1 MTPTVSVTI
10 CCYNGEK
17 YISSTLQS
25 VFSQTYKNWEIVLIN
40 DGSTD
45 STEKIIQEYIR
56 QGFPITYYYQPNSG
70 LGAARNKSVEL
81 ARGQFI
87 AILDQDDIWYPTKL
101 EKQVPLIENCIEV
114 GFIYSDSDIIDE
126 NDNIK
131 SYGTMIGEFY
141 EGNVF
146 IPMLKHE
153 FFPSWPTVIIR
164 KELIHNVGGFRN
176 YSGAEDF
183 DLLLKISFDSS
194 VLVVKNSLA
203 AYRIHKKQLSTDRY
217 KFLSEFLSIYD
228 YWENHSKFL
237 AHDKLQIISANRLKQ
252 YNISAISAFEVMDDK
267 VELRLYLVQFF
278 KITISAKIFLLW
290 SLTWFKLTWMQK
302 SLRLVKRVYFNLKS
316 SLS

>member
-1 MTPTVSVTI
+1 MIPNVSITI

-17 YISSTLQS
+17 YIDSTLQS

-56 QGFPITYYYQPNSG
+56 QGFPITYYYQPNTG

-101 EKQVPLIENCIEV
+101 EKQVPLIENCVEI

-126 NDNIK
+126 NDNVI
-131 SYGTMIGEFY
+131 SYGTMIDDSY

-146 IPMLKHE
+146 IPMLKHA
-153 FFPSWPTVIIR
+153 FFPSWPTVLIR

-176 YSGAEDF
+176 YSSAEDF

-194 VLVVKNSLA
+194 VLAVKKSLA
-203 AYRIHKKQLSTDRY
+203 AYRIHKNQLSSDRY

-228 YWENHSKFL
+228 YWENHPEFL
-237 AHDKLQIISANRLKQ
+237 AHDKSQIISESRLKQ
-252 YNISAISAFEVMDDK
+252 YNLSAISAFEVMDDK
-267 VELRLYLVQFF
+267 IELRLYLFQLF
-278 KITISAKIFLLW
+278 KVTISAKIILLW
-290 SLTWFKLTWMQK
+290 ILTWFKLTWMQK
-302 SLRLVKRVYFNLKS
+302 FLQLVKRVYLYFKS
-316 SLS
+316 TLS